1 MVVIAAPDSRDA
13 RWDYLWL
20 FDAGWHVLSFVI
32 LMAICAL
39 WRPQTNNQQYACMEE
54 LPGTVAPTA
63 SPCTVHVLRPSESRL
78 GRRLA
83 LPAY

>member
-32 LMAICAL
+32 LMAMCVL

-54 LPGTVAPTA
+54 LGTMEESDDAAEMTP
-63 SPCTVHVLRPSESRL
+63 SRP
-78 GRRLA
+78 
-83 LPAY
+83 